1 MFFFSRV
8 YFFLEL
14 PERKCIFLSSECT
27 FIDFSEKKYTSQ
39 MSLSADHGTKLP
51 KPGFFMQH
59 IKVLLQY
66 NVPFAISDMKE
77 WHAEFG
83 EKLPVEIIEID
94 ACVVKNTMITSILL
108 ELDGKFRKKNAEAY
122 FKYLNK
128 YPEITKIDKAKWEAR
143 ANLHTKNPNF
153 HYHSMPKDRQ
163 KKAKILKSPTR
174 PLPPAVDNYRST
186 EIIRSNTVYTTAQS
200 KKELF
205 NYLKTTVGPIHDE
218 LGLQYCLL
226 TLCFSPANIPIRP
239 AWNTIPH
246 LETQI
251 ANLLQSQY
259 PEIQYIISTIEV
271 HPALKGNK
279 KKAKTQKEVAK
290 AKKKRIVVVGE
301 EEEKDD
307 SEDDTDGDDDTTQY
321 PDHEEHNRFIQRPHH
336 EDDLDYRHQAIISVF
351 RLYDYDLTPS
361 VEQKD
366 ENTIVGRAVQ
376 FMDDNSISHSRN
388 PTTCDELKRYTNRI
402 YTEIVKLGVPEKKV
416 EEIKAFLENPKRRE
430 GKDNE
435 DFYPT
440 LMATAQPATRLKGYP
455 HIHMAIARTKLSNQ
469 LFRDLR
475 VYMKAITDN
484 TVFRDVL
491 IEDKA
496 LDQCH
501 HSISQRKGKIL
512 EASQEHPV
520 GYVLKNSQHAVVM
533 NYLPPTRFPCTLYN
547 SHKLPKVNKLFDN
560 ISKSYS
566 ISINGV
572 IPTTG
577 VLEVKE
583 DELSHLTKKQR
594 EENNILDRIAAYM
607 ITNKYAFVYGAHG
620 SVAIWQRK
628 PDTIS
633 CWVPTELDRKDLWAE
648 MLSVRANIDMRPHK
662 QTYEQLSESK
672 AQKIFPKIEINHYLT
687 EFDGFIY
694 DRRSNTTTT
703 IYTDPCYSHYP
714 DIKLEDIPIVLPE
727 HFLIALDNSNYVD
740 LKGKP
745 LNDEGDKLLLLLFD
759 VILKRLHK
767 SKCPIL
773 WGESSSGRSSLI
785 IGLASLYPSDKVK
798 WMKNITSF
806 STGYSQGKKM
816 VIFDEFKKLLF
827 EDISELLEGNRD
839 QDLNT
844 KNRDV
849 ITGKLDASVILIA
862 NKLDP
867 FAPRETVENS
877 SPPSYGR
884 ESLEKVPT
892 SGEKEKPKDKKSTK
906 LANPAIKERKTR
918 TDELLAYY
926 QIDEGYKTRGQFHHF
941 IKLKNPI
948 VGGDAL
954 LEKEAG
960 KILLFLAR
968 HYYKKSPQHVTNSV
982 ELKKLTSEGITKME
996 NRQTPYLEQF
1006 KIKLP
1011 IKLTTLEQQ
1020 LAQVDQS

>member
-1 MFFFSRV
+1 
-8 YFFLEL
+8 
-14 PERKCIFLSSECT
+14 
-27 FIDFSEKKYTSQ
+27 
-39 MSLSADHGTKLP
+39 MSLSPDHGTKLP
-51 KPGFFMQH
+51 KPGFKMQH
-59 IKVLLQY
+59 KKVLLQY
-66 NVPFAISDMKE
+66 NVPFAISDMNE

-83 EKLPVEIIEID
+83 EKLPVEIIEFD
-94 ACVVKNTMITSILL
+94 ACVLINTTVTSILL
-108 ELDGKFRKKNAEAY
+108 ELDGKYSKKNAEAH

-128 YPEITKIDKAKWEAR
+128 YPEITKIDKAKWKAR
-143 ANLHTKNPNF
+143 ADLHAKNPDL
-153 HYHSMPKDRQ
+153 HYHIMPADRQ
-163 KKAKILKSPTR
+163 KKVKLLKSPTR
-174 PLPPAVDNYRST
+174 PLPPAVENYRSD
-186 EIIRSNTVYTTAQS
+186 EIIKTNTVYTTAQS

-205 NYLKTTVGPIHDE
+205 NYLKTTISPLHAE
-218 LGLQYCLL
+218 LNVQYCLL

-239 AWNTIPH
+239 AWETIPH
-246 LETQI
+246 I
-251 ANLLQSQY
+251 DKYVANLLQSQY
-259 PEIQYIISTIEV
+259 PEIQYVISTIEV

-279 KKAKTQKEVAK
+279 RKAKTQKEVAK
-290 AKKKRIVVVGE
+290 AKRKKIVVVGE
-301 EEEKDD
+301 EKDD
-307 SEDDTDGDDDTTQY
+307 SDSDDDADGEDDTTQY
-321 PDHEEHNRFIQRPHH
+321 PNHEEHNRFIQRPHH
-336 EDDLDYRHQAIISVF
+336 EDDLEYRHQSIINVF
-351 RLYDYDLTPS
+351 RLYDEDLVPS

-366 ENTIVGRAVQ
+366 EDTVVMRAVR
-376 FMDDNSISHSRN
+376 FMDSNNISHSRN
-388 PTTCDELKRYTNRI
+388 PTTYDGLKRYTTKI
-402 YTEIVKLGVPEKKV
+402 YVELVRQGVSDTKRKEIEDYLEKKRESA
-416 EEIKAFLENPKRRE
+416 EEDEE
-430 GKDNE
+430 E
-435 DFYPT
+435 FYPT
-440 LMATAQPATRLKGYP
+440 LMAAAQPATRLKGYP
-455 HIHMAIARTKLSNQ
+455 HIHMAIARTRLPNQ
-469 LFRDLR
+469 LFRPLET
-475 VYMKAITDN
+475 YMKTIIDN
-484 TVFRDVL
+484 TVFKDVL

-496 LDQCH
+496 LNQCYS
-501 HSISQRKGKIL
+501 SISHRKGKML

-520 GYVLKNSQHAVVM
+520 GYVLKNSQHVVVM
-533 NYLPPTRFPCTLYN
+533 NFLPENRFPCTLYN
-547 SHKLPKVNKLFDN
+547 PRALPKINKLFDN
-560 ISKSYS
+560 ISKSYNV
-566 ISINGV
+566 SINGV

-577 VLEVKE
+577 ILEVKE
-583 DELSHLTKKQR
+583 NELLHLTKKQR

-607 ITNKYAFVYGAHG
+607 TTNKYAFVYGAHD

-633 CWVPTELDRKDLWAE
+633 CWVPTELARKDLWAE

-672 AQKIFPKIEINHYLT
+672 AQKVFPKIEINHYLT
-687 EFDGFIY
+687 EFNGFIY

-703 IYTDPCYSHYP
+703 IYTDPCYSHFP
-714 DIKLEDIPIVLPE
+714 DIKLENIPTVLPK

-740 LKGKP
+740 LKGKS
-745 LNDEGDKLLLLLFD
+745 LNDEGNKLLLLLFD

-867 FAPRETVENS
+867 FAPRETVESSS

-884 ESLEKVPT
+884 ESLEKEPT
-892 SGEKEKPKDKKSTK
+892 LGETRKEKAKAKELAK
-906 LANPAIKERKTR
+906 LAEAAAKGRKTR
-918 TDELLAYY
+918 TEELLLCYR
-926 QIDEGYKTRGQFHHF
+926 IDEGYKTRGQFHHF

-968 HYYKKSPQHVTNSV
+968 HYYKKLPLHVTNLV
-982 ELKKLTSEGITKME
+982 ELKRLTSEGITVME

-1006 KIKLP
+1006 NKKP
-1011 IKLTTLEQQ
+1011 IKQTNATPTTLEQQ
-1020 LAQVDQS
+1020 LSQAESS